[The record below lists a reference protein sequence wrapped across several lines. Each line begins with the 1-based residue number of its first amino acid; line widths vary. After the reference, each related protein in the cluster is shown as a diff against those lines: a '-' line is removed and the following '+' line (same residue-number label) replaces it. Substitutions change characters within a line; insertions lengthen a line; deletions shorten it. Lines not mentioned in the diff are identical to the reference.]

1 MFYFLYTL
9 VIFDKHFVNLDIVYT
24 KHPIELQATIYLLN
38 KWTVFVGAPQSSHK
52 TQTYILYSF
61 STRDRSVGSK
71 DFSIS
76 RESDFNVSARV
87 LSLNLA
93 RKPKSEVIYK
103 TLHILSP
110 NVKLFRCL
118 KGVRSNQQFL
128 FVKCIQQEILSAI
141 FFAEDTNE

>member
-1 MFYFLYTL
+1 MNS
-9 VIFDKHFVNLDIVYT
+9 VIVCT
-24 KHPIELQATIYLLN
+24 KHIIEVLATTFLLS

-87 LSLNLA
+87 LIFNLA

-118 KGVRSNQQFL
+118 KGVR
-128 FVKCIQQEILSAI
+128 
-141 FFAEDTNE
+141 